1 MSHPIYYHIGS
12 IWRALQG
19 TWFRGFDWLRFLFIL
34 LIIGTEACYIA
45 QADLEF
51 RIISSQSLKSQRW
64 IIVLSHYTQLH
75 CLLFVLCFVFILAS
89 RIFFL
94 QYYKLIP
101 GHSTCSVNMLQ
112 LSSIL
117 SPIRILYMEDVI
129 TNLVDNSR
137 QSAANYMVLQD
148 W

>member
-19 TWFRGFDWLRFLFIL
+19 TWFRGCDWLRFLFVL
-34 LIIGTEACYIA
+34 LIIGIEACYIA

-51 RIISSQSLKSQRW
+51 RIVSTQSLESQCW
-64 IIVLSHYTQLH
+64 TIVLSHYTQLH
-75 CLLFVLCFVFILAS
+75 CLLFLLCFVFILAS

-101 GHSTCSVNMLQ
+101 GHSIYSVNTLQ

-117 SPIRILYMEDVI
+117 SPIKILYMEDII

-137 QSAANYMVLQD
+137 QSTANYMVL
-148 W
+148 